1 MMKPISTFG
10 QTALRNSQLRAL
22 EADLA
27 TANNELATG
36 KKEDV
41 AKSLGAELINLQSVR
56 NQFME
61 NESYLQ
67 SIGLFKQRYDLMD
80 NALAEA
86 EAGIESLVQVGALNG
101 AEALDSAGSVQ
112 LVATSALDR
121 IITALNVQIG
131 GRYLFGG
138 AAADLQPFQPL
149 ENANTGGLSP
159 EEVGGQITTGTTGVA
174 GFATTDLTT
183 VTSVAE
189 ATELLQRFDDV
200 FNGTNNVDPNPAAQV
215 FSFEQS
221 FYNGEIDGTLLS
233 VRLPNNTIEAQINDE
248 FIEGLRSVMQ
258 GANILANVDLESIDD
273 DDAYRE
279 LMTGDGTNRDGA
291 LDLITKGLQSLQR
304 ARTDLGLRYT
314 VVDASE
320 FALEA
325 QQALL
330 NNQIVE
336 LEGVDQAEVTTR
348 LLDIENQLQA
358 SYTVTG
364 RVMQLR
370 LFNYVR

>member
-159 EEVGGQITTGTTGVA
+159 EEVGEQITTGTTGVA

-215 FSFEQS
+215 FSFEQA

>member
-215 FSFEQS
+215 FSFEQA